1 MAGMEF
7 SDVQAFGQLKE
18 LYSSDTKY
26 QEFIMSSLYNFINKD
41 KGDVQFDGANFNI
54 PLDLQINE
62 SYAGLNDGERL
73 PESDTFKGIFAKYS
87 AKRMY
92 SSIEATMF
100 AATRGHKNGRPDGKA
115 LDKLM
120 RGTLISFM
128 SNLDSDLH
136 GNGRG
141 QRAVIAA
148 GVAGG
153 AASFPVVSS
162 VKIRP
167 GMKLD
172 WYDSTLTVKRG
183 TIKVSVKGVDRMN
196 KTVYIDSTFGTGA
209 VPAAGVATDRLVVM
223 NSLSAGEPTDG
234 RYIAGLEMITDNTLS
249 LGQVSPSDYA
259 SWMATVLNAAG
270 GNPSQEILQQL
281 WDSMYTISG
290 YYPNRMVFNPAWK
303 RAYLANFLNQRR
315 FNSNSFDTGASN
327 ITFSPVK
334 MGEDEKGK
342 KPGEFKMLEDPKA
355 EPTLCYLWNYDCLRL
370 VSDYADAPHLADEDG
385 SEFRFRQGY
394 DAIMAFYRFWANTVV
409 DQRNTIG
416 KIYGFATPSGVI

>member
-7 SDVQAFGQLKE
+7 SDVQNFGQLKE
-18 LYSSDTKY
+18 LYDTDVKY

-41 KGDVQFDGANFNI
+41 KGNVQFDGANFNI
-54 PLDLQINE
+54 PVDLQINE
-62 SYAGLNDGERL
+62 SYAALNDGERL
-73 PESDTFKGIFAKYS
+73 PESDTFKGVFAKYG

-92 SSIEATMF
+92 SSIESTMF

-120 RGTLISFM
+120 RGSLISFM
-128 SNLDSDLH
+128 SNLDSDLD

-141 QRAVIAA
+141 QRATIAA
-148 GVAGG
+148 GVVAA
-153 AASFPVVSS
+153 AASFPVSS
-162 VKIRP
+162 STKLRP

-172 WYDSTLTVKRG
+172 WYDSTLATKRG
-183 TIKVSVKGVDRMN
+183 TVKIDLKGVDRMN
-196 KTVYIDSTFGTGA
+196 KTVYVDSTFGTGA
-209 VPAAGVATDRLVVM
+209 VPANAVAGDRLVVM
-223 NSLSAGEPTDG
+223 GALSAGEPSDG
-234 RYIAGLEMITDNTLS
+234 RHIAGFDLITDNTFS
-249 LGQVSPSDYA
+249 LGQLSPSSYA
-259 SWMATVLNAAG
+259 AWMATNLNASG

-281 WDSMYTISG
+281 WDAMYIVSG
-290 YYPNRMVFNPAWK
+290 MYPNRMRFNPAWK

-342 KPGEFKMLEDPKA
+342 KPGDFKMLEDPKCDS
-355 EPTLCYLWNYDCLRL
+355 TLVHIWNYDAIRF
-370 VSDYADAPHLADEDG
+370 VSDYADSPHLADEDG

-394 DAIMAFYRFWANTVV
+394 DSISAFYRFWANTVV
-409 DQRNTIG
+409 DQRNAIG
-416 KIYGFATPSGVI
+416 KIYGFVEPSGVI